1 MFEIYYQ
8 SKIPTIG
15 WDFYITIVI
24 TLSLIFSFFFLRRLY
39 EDKLKLSNL
48 MDFRLLF
55 SLVLL
60 YLTVNIHAYYKR
72 IERIERIESG
82 ELVSVEGIITDLKSE
97 RANSQTERFKVG
109 KVSFDYN
116 DYVTSGMFFANRAH
130 DSKVIK
136 EGNRVKISYLP
147 EEDDN
152 LIFEIKVFKPIVK
165 Q

>member
-1 MFEIYYQ
+1 
-8 SKIPTIG
+8 
-15 WDFYITIVI
+15 
-24 TLSLIFSFFFLRRLY
+24 
-39 EDKLKLSNL
+39 

-55 SLVLL
+55 SLALL
-60 YLTVNIHAYYKR
+60 YLAINIHAYCER
-72 IERIERIESG
+72 IERIDRIESG
-82 ELVSVEGIITDLKSE
+82 ELVSVEGIITDLKTE
-97 RANSQTERFKVG
+97 KVNSQRESFKVG
-109 KVSFDYN
+109 KISFDYN

-152 LIFEIKVFKPIVK
+152 LIFEIKVFKPKVK

>member
-15 WDFYITIVI
+15 WDFYITIAI
-24 TLSLIFSFFFLRRLY
+24 TFSLAFFFFFLKRLY

-55 SLVLL
+55 SLVFL
-60 YLTVNIHAYYKR
+60 YFLTEIYSYY
-72 IERIERIESG
+72 ELFETIERIESG
-82 ELVSVEGIITDLKSE
+82 ELVSVEGIIKELDISSYSSRSE
-97 RANSQTERFKVG
+97 SFKVG

-116 DYVTSGMFFANRAH
+116 DVVTSGLFFANRAH

-147 EEDDN
+147 KEDDN
-152 LIFEIKVFKPIVK
+152 LIFEIKVFKPNVK

>member
-15 WDFYITIVI
+15 WDFYIKIAI
-24 TLSLIFSFFFLRRLY
+24 TLSLILSFFFLRRLY

-55 SLVLL
+55 SLALF
-60 YLTVNIHAYYKR
+60 YLTANIHAYYKR
-72 IERIERIESG
+72 IESG
-82 ELVSVEGIITDLKSE
+82 KLVYVEGIIKELDISSSSSRSE
-97 RANSQTERFKVG
+97 SFKVG
-109 KVSFDYN
+109 KVSFGYN
-116 DYVTSGMFFANRAH
+116 DFGTSGMFFANRAH

-152 LIFEIKVFKPIVK
+152 LIFEIKVFKPNVK
-165 Q
+165 

>member
-15 WDFYITIVI
+15 WDFYITIAI
-24 TLSLIFSFFFLRRLY
+24 TLSLIFSFFFLRKLY

-55 SLVLL
+55 SLVLF
-60 YLTVNIHAYYKR
+60 YLAINIYAYCER
-72 IERIERIESG
+72 MERIDRIESG
-82 ELVSVEGIITDLKSE
+82 ELVSVEGIIKELGISSSSSRSE
-97 RANSQTERFKVG
+97 SFKVG

-116 DYVTSGMFFANRAH
+116 DFGTSGLFFANRAH

-152 LIFEIKVFKPIVK
+152 LIFEIKVFKPNVK
-165 Q
+165 

>member
-15 WDFYITIVI
+15 WDFYITIAI
-24 TLSLIFSFFFLRRLY
+24 TLSLVFSFFFLKRLY
-39 EDKLKLSNL
+39 EDKLKLSNI

-55 SLVLL
+55 SLVFL
-60 YLTVNIHAYYKR
+60 YFLTEIYSYY
-72 IERIERIESG
+72 ELFETIERIESG
-82 ELVSVEGIITDLKSE
+82 ELVSVEGIIKELDISSSSS
-97 RANSQTERFKVG
+97 RSERFKVG

-116 DYVTSGMFFANRAH
+116 DFGTSGLFFANRAH

-147 EEDDN
+147 KEDDN
-152 LIFEIKVFKPIVK
+152 LIFEIKVFKPNVK
-165 Q
+165 

>member
-1 MFEIYYQ
+1 
-8 SKIPTIG
+8 
-15 WDFYITIVI
+15 
-24 TLSLIFSFFFLRRLY
+24 
-39 EDKLKLSNL
+39 

-60 YLTVNIHAYYKR
+60 YLTINIHAYYKR
-72 IERIERIESG
+72 MERIDRIESG
-82 ELVSVEGIITDLKSE
+82 ELISVEGIITELGISSSSS
-97 RANSQTERFKVG
+97 RSERFKVG

-116 DYVTSGMFFANRAH
+116 DFGTSGMFFANRAH

-152 LIFEIKVFKPIVK
+152 LIFEIKVFKPNVK
-165 Q
+165 

>member
-15 WDFYITIVI
+15 WDFYITIAI
-24 TLSLIFSFFFLRRLY
+24 TLSLVFSFFFLRRLY

-60 YLTVNIHAYYKR
+60 YLAINIYAYCER

-82 ELVSVEGIITDLKSE
+82 ELVSVEGIITDLKTE
-97 RANSQTERFKVG
+97 NFNSRKESFKVG

-116 DYVTSGMFFANRAH
+116 DVVTSGLFFANRAH

-152 LIFEIKVFKPIVK
+152 LIFEIKVFKPK
-165 Q
+165 GK

>member
-15 WDFYITIVI
+15 WEFYITIAI
-24 TLSLIFSFFFLRRLY
+24 TLSLVFSFFFFKRLY

-55 SLVLL
+55 SLVFL
-60 YLTVNIHAYYKR
+60 YFLAEIYTYY
-72 IERIERIESG
+72 ELFETIERIESG
-82 ELVSVEGIITDLKSE
+82 ELASVEGIIKELDISSYSSRSE
-97 RANSQTERFKVG
+97 SFKVG

-116 DYVTSGMFFANRAH
+116 DVGTSGMFFANRAH

-152 LIFEIKVFKPIVK
+152 LIFEIKVFKPNVK
-165 Q
+165 

>member
-55 SLVLL
+55 SLVFL
-60 YLTVNIHAYYKR
+60 YFLAEIYSYY
-72 IERIERIESG
+72 ELFETIERIESG
-82 ELVSVEGIITDLKSE
+82 ELVSVEGIITDLKTEKAS
-97 RANSQTERFKVG
+97 SQRESFKVG
-109 KVSFDYN
+109 KVSFEYN
-116 DYVTSGMFFANRAH
+116 DYITSGMFFANRAH

-136 EGNRVKISYLP
+136 EGNRVKITYLP
-147 EEDDN
+147 EGDDN
-152 LIFEIKVFKPIVK
+152 LIFEIKVFKPKVK

>member
-15 WDFYITIVI
+15 WEFYITIVI

-55 SLVLL
+55 SLVLF
-60 YLTVNIHAYYKR
+60 YLAINIYAYYK
-72 IERIERIESG
+72 RIERIESG
-82 ELVSVEGIITDLKSE
+82 ELVYVEGIIKELDISSSSS
-97 RANSQTERFKVG
+97 RSERFKVG

-116 DYVTSGMFFANRAH
+116 DFGTSGMFFANRAH

-152 LIFEIKVFKPIVK
+152 LIFEIKVFKPNVK

>member
-8 SKIPTIG
+8 SKIPTIC

-24 TLSLIFSFFFLRRLY
+24 TFSLIFSFFFLRRLY
-39 EDKLKLSNL
+39 EDKLKLSNI

-60 YLTVNIHAYYKR
+60 YLTINIHAYYKR
-72 IERIERIESG
+72 MERIDRIESG
-82 ELVSVEGIITDLKSE
+82 ELISVEGIITELGISSSSS
-97 RANSQTERFKVG
+97 RSERFKVG

-116 DYVTSGMFFANRAH
+116 DFGTSGMFFANRAH

>member
-15 WDFYITIVI
+15 WEFYITIAI
-24 TLSLIFSFFFLRRLY
+24 TLSLVFSFFFFKRLY

-55 SLVLL
+55 SLVFL
-60 YLTVNIHAYYKR
+60 YFLAEIYTYY
-72 IERIERIESG
+72 ELFETIERIESG
-82 ELVSVEGIITDLKSE
+82 ELASVEGIIKELDISSYSSRSE
-97 RANSQTERFKVG
+97 SFKVG
-109 KVSFDYN
+109 KVSFEYN
-116 DYVTSGMFFANRAH
+116 DYITSGMFFANRAH

-152 LIFEIKVFKPIVK
+152 LIFEIKVFKPKVK

>member
-15 WDFYITIVI
+15 WDFYIKIAI

-55 SLVLL
+55 SLALF
-60 YLTVNIHAYYKR
+60 YLAANIHAYYKR
-72 IERIERIESG
+72 MERTGRIESG
-82 ELVSVEGIITDLKSE
+82 ELVYVEGIIKELDISSSSSRSE
-97 RANSQTERFKVG
+97 SFKVG

-116 DYVTSGMFFANRAH
+116 DFGTSGMFFANRAH

-152 LIFEIKVFKPIVK
+152 LIFEIKVFKPNVK
-165 Q
+165 